1 MSREYDE
8 AAKKFME
15 GEDKAWD
22 EHKMMHD
29 VHERNKGA
37 MAAWNAA
44 GLYITDN
51 AAKLGRISIRQAYEQ
66 GFLDGYRKK
75 GEDIGRN

>member
-1 MSREYDE
+1 MSDE
-8 AAKKFME
+8 
-15 GEDKAWD
+15 DRAWD
-22 EHKMMHD
+22 EHKHMHD
-29 VHERNKGA
+29 VHERNKGM
-37 MAAWNAA
+37 MAAWCAA

-51 AAKLGRISIRQAYEQ
+51 AERLGRISIRQAYEQ